1 MNLLAKNLKYIL
13 LVVALLIGSNMV
25 TSWNTS
31 RLSKKEEQRI
41 QRAYDSLAVVIADQ
55 DKKIILEQTL
65 RRKIFS
71 KDSLL
76 TIEYKKKTRKDSV
89 LLIQQSKALSK
100 YKHLTASQAL
110 TKLDSAYEAD
120 TNH

>member
-1 MNLLAKNLKYIL
+1 MELLTKNIKYIL
-13 LVVALLIGSNMV
+13 LVLALLVVSNII

-31 RLSKKEEQRI
+31 RLSKKEMERFQK
-41 QRAYDSLAVVIADQ
+41 AYDSLAAVVNEQ
-55 DKKIILEQTL
+55 NEKILVEQTL

-76 TIEYKKKTRKDSV
+76 EIEYKKKIGRDSI

-120 TNH
+120 IAR